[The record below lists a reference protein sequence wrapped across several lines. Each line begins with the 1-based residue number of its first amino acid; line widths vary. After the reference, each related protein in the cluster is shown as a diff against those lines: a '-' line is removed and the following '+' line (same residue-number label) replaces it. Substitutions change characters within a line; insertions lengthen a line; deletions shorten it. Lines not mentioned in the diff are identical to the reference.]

1 MSLPPDFDLTGRVA
15 RLFIHPVKSCAGIE
29 VQQALLTETGL
40 QWDRAWMV
48 VDERG
53 DLLTQ
58 RELPRMALVHPQLEA
73 DALVLRAPGQAPL
86 TVPFSA
92 TGPVALV
99 RVWSDKV
106 WAWDMGDGAAQ
117 WFSDFVGQPCR
128 LMRFDLAQRRLSS
141 LEWTGGVEAP
151 NQFAD
156 GFPLLVASMA
166 GLDALNAQLAAAG
179 EGAVGMERFRPN
191 LVLGGVDAHAE
202 DWLDLLHI
210 DTGAPCGVQ
219 LQATKPCVRC
229 PIPNI
234 DPGSAERGTQV
245 GEALFRYRRDARM
258 DGALTFGMNA
268 IVRAGVGQVL
278 RVGQRLGANYRFA

>member
-1 MSLPPDFDLTGRVA
+1 MSLPPNCDLTGTVA

-48 VDERG
+48 VDEQG

-58 RELPRMALVHPQLEA
+58 RELPRMALVQTQLEA
-73 DALVLRAPGQAPL
+73 DALVLQALGQAPL
-86 TVPFSA
+86 TVPFAA

-117 WFSDFVGQPCR
+117 WFSDFLGQTCR
-128 LMRFDLAQRRLSS
+128 LVRFDPAQRRLSS
-141 LEWTGGVEAP
+141 LEWTGGIEAP

-156 GFPLLVASMA
+156 GFPLLLASMA
-166 GLDALNAQLAAAG
+166 GLDALNAELAVAG
-179 EGAVGMERFRPN
+179 QVSVGMERLRPN
-191 LVLGGVDAHAE
+191 LVLGGVEAHAE
-202 DWLDLLHI
+202 DWLELLHI
-210 DTGAPCGVQ
+210 DTGAPGGVQ
-219 LQATKPCVRC
+219 LQPVKPCVRC
-229 PIPNI
+229 PIPDI
-234 DPGSAERGTQV
+234 DPTSAERSVYV
-245 GEALFRYRRDARM
+245 GEALYRYRQDARM

-278 RVGQRLGANYRFA
+278 RVGQRLGGNYRFA